1 MRKGRKWRSS
11 SIVFIVVL
19 LVTLGGCAGAE
30 KKDIGT
36 LVGTVI
42 GGWIGHEIDDGGTA
56 GVIIGAAAG
65 AMIGRMIGQYMDE
78 SDKEQL
84 AQTIDHAPTGQP
96 VRWTNPDSGN
106 AFSVTPTSNHYAQDN
121 RQCRTFDQ
129 VVEVDGRI
137 ETMPGVACRAPGSDE
152 LTIEESPV

>member
-1 MRKGRKWRSS
+1 MRKVRNRRYA
-11 SIVFIVVL
+11 SIAFVAALVVS
-19 LVTLGGCAGAE
+19 LGGCAGAE

-36 LVGTVI
+36 IVGTVI
-42 GGWIGHEIDDGGTA
+42 GGWIGHEIDDGGAT

-65 AMIGRMIGQYMDE
+65 ALIGRMIGQYMDE
-78 SDKEQL
+78 SDKAQL

-96 VRWTNPDSGN
+96 VHWTNPDTGN

-137 ETMPGVACRAPGSDE
+137 ETMPGVACRATGSDE
-152 LTIEESPV
+152 LMIEEMPI

>member
-1 MRKGRKWRSS
+1 MRKGRNWRTA
-11 SIVFIVVL
+11 SIASAVALVVS
-19 LVTLGGCAGAE
+19 LGGCAGAE

-36 LVGTVI
+36 LFGAAL
-42 GGWIGHEIDDGGTA
+42 GAWAGHEIDDGGTA
-56 GVIIGAAAG
+56 GVLIGAAAG
-65 AMIGRMIGQYMDE
+65 ALIGRMIGQYMDE

-84 AQTIDHAPTGQP
+84 AETIDHAPTGQP

-106 AFSVTPTSNHYAQDN
+106 AFSVTPTSNHYAQGN
-121 RQCRTFDQ
+121 QQCRTFNQ

-152 LTIEESPV
+152 LIVEELPV